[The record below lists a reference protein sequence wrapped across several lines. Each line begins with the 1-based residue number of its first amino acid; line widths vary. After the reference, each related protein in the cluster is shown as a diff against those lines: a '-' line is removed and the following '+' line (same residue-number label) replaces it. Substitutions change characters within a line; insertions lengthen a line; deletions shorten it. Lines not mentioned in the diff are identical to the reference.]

1 MDALKYLEKL
11 KMVQNNGPL
20 KKKERKRNKQV
31 KVKISF

>member
-11 KMVQNNGPL
+11 IMVQNNEPL